1 MALMMKMILVIYS
14 GPTTVLSISH
24 SLFHLFSQVGTVIIP
39 ILEVKGLRCQNR
51 PRALPSGRG
60 GAGTSRSGRGGA
72 GTCIF
77 CGSRVQ
83 PLP

>member
-39 ILEVKGLRCQNR
+39 ILEVKELRGQNR
-51 PRALPSGRG
+51 RRALPEVTQQERQG
-60 GAGTSRSGRGGA
+60 
-72 GTCIF
+72 
-77 CGSRVQ
+77 
-83 PLP
+83 